1 MFKILVNHTFHNTT
15 VRYGEIKKILEDESI
30 KCRHLTTSCYLVETK
45 HNVQNL
51 RSKFADIVN
60 GKDRMY
66 FTDISDATILRLPKI
81 KK

>member
-1 MFKILVNHTFHNTT
+1 MKILVNHTFHKTNEI
-15 VRYGEIKKILEDESI
+15 YGEIRKILEDESI
-30 KCRHLTTSCYLVETK
+30 KCRHLSTSCYLVETW

-60 GKDRMY
+60 GKDRMF
-66 FTDISDATILRLPKI
+66 FTDVSEAQILRLPKL